1 MGKGQGRFMGRGMG
15 RGVGMDRKTMPGTPS
30 PEALAEPLPYPGVS
44 PPMKWTKRRIL
55 GVVGVAA
62 VAGTAM
68 FCSPGYVL
76 RAGYEEAK
84 ILARRQPIEEVIAS
98 PETPERTREKLA
110 LVRNVRTFATQQLGL
125 DLGDSYTTYSR
136 VDSDTLLMVVT
147 ASQETAFVPYTWWF
161 PIVGRVPYKGFFDPA
176 DALAQARAL
185 DRRGY
190 DTHVRP
196 SAAFS
201 TLGWFN
207 DPVLSTVLDRNDVL
221 LASTIMHESTHRTL
235 FIPGQVAF
243 NESLATF
250 VGDVG
255 AASYFCGIEGEEGDR
270 CRYARARWQDRILFG
285 EAVVRLVTALEE
297 VYGRDELSRSDKLA
311 AKDSVIAGWR
321 EDYER
326 DVVPRLQVAFRT
338 YHQSPLNNA
347 TLIGLRLY
355 YRELDLFDR
364 VDRELGLPLDEAVGR
379 IVEAAESSPDAP
391 FEALRRLA
399 ES

>member
-1 MGKGQGRFMGRGMG
+1 
-15 RGVGMDRKTMPGTPS
+15 
-30 PEALAEPLPYPGVS
+30 
-44 PPMKWTKRRIL
+44 MKWTKRRVAGLI
-55 GVVGVAA
+55 GVGAA
-62 VAGTAM
+62 AGTAM

-98 PETPERTREKLA
+98 PATPERTREKLA
-110 LVRNVRTFATQQLGL
+110 LVRNVRTFATRELGL
-125 DLGDSYTTYSR
+125 DVGDSYTTYSR

-161 PIVGRVPYKGFFDPA
+161 PIVGRVPYKGFFDPEA
-176 DALAQARAL
+176 AVAQAREL
-185 DRRGY
+185 DRKGY

-196 SAAFS
+196 SGAFS

-221 LASTIMHESTHRTL
+221 LASTIIHESTHRTL
-235 FIPGQVAF
+235 FIPERVAF

-255 AASYFCGIEGEEGDR
+255 AASYFCGIEGDDGDR
-270 CRYARARWQDRILFG
+270 CRYARALWQDKILFG
-285 EAVVRLVTALEE
+285 EAVVRLVTSLEA
-297 VYGRDELSRSDKLA
+297 VYGSDALSRDEKLA
-311 AKDSVIAGWR
+311 ARDSVIAAWR
-321 EDYER
+321 TDYER
-326 DVVPRLQVAFRT
+326 EEVPRLRVAFRA
-338 YHQSPLNNA
+338 YHESELNNA

-355 YRELDLFDR
+355 YRELDVFDR
-364 VDRELGLPLDEAVGR
+364 VYRELGLPLDEAVGR